1 MWVSYA
7 QPGIAALPRLQIL
20 SSDRI
25 IGVDGA
31 EGSGHSLM
39 DKVRLGKSDTVIFM
53 KNLSVCLPEFV
64 TR

>member
-1 MWVSYA
+1 MPNLALRHCQGCKSSLR
-7 QPGIAALPRLQIL
+7 IASLELME
-20 SSDRI
+20 
-25 IGVDGA
+25 A

-39 DKVRLGKSDTVIFM
+39 DKVRLGKSDPVIFM